1 MDYFQK
7 ISPKLDPRRT
17 AVATILI
24 IEDDSEVREY
34 LESVLSRAGYEC
46 ISAPNGKAGVELFL
60 ASPTDLVITDI
71 IMPEKDG
78 IETIMDLRRKNSGLK
93 VIAISGGGRAEPE
106 NYLHSAKLLG
116 ANRTMK
122 KPFTN
127 EEMLQTI
134 KELLG

>member
-1 MDYFQK
+1 MAK
-7 ISPKLDPRRT
+7 
-17 AVATILI
+17 ILI
-24 IEDDSEVREY
+24 IEDDDEVREY
-34 LESVLSRAGYEC
+34 LEIILTRAGYEC
-46 ISAPNGKAGVELFL
+46 LSAPNGLEGVDLFMSNP
-60 ASPTDLVITDI
+60 ADLVITDI

-78 IETIMDLRRKNSGLK
+78 IETIMDLRRKNSALK

-127 EEMLQTI
+127 EEMLKNI
-134 KELLG
+134 RDLLD

>member
-1 MDYFQK
+1 MA
-7 ISPKLDPRRT
+7 R
-17 AVATILI
+17 ILI
-24 IEDDSEVREY
+24 IEDDEVVREY
-34 LESVLSRAGYEC
+34 LESVLSRAGYQC
-46 ISAPNGKAGVELFL
+46 LSANNGRTGVELFN
-60 ASPTDLVITDI
+60 SNPTDLVITDI

-78 IETIMDLRRKNSGLK
+78 IETIMDLRRKNSQLK

-127 EEMLQTI
+127 EEMLEAI
-134 KELLG
+134 RELLGE